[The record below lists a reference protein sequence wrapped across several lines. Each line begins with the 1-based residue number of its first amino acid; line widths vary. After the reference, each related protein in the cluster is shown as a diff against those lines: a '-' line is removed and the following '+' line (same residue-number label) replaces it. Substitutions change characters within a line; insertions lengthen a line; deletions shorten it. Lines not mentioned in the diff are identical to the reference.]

1 MRYSAGI
8 AAEGISAIR
17 TLAVGTLAV
26 GTLAV
31 GTSAARSRRR
41 VAGLAPLLLAFA
53 GGPALA
59 EEADLPGLETRWH
72 ACVRQAFTGQP
83 LGMERRAAQRAA
95 LAACKPQEDAYVH
108 AMLAAQEAEARAR
121 TTRGVI
127 ARARDWAFAAAG
139 SARATVGGVIDRL
152 RW

>member
-1 MRYSAGI
+1 MGRAAGI
-8 AAEGISAIR
+8 
-17 TLAVGTLAV
+17 
-26 GTLAV
+26 
-31 GTSAARSRRR
+31 
-41 VAGLAPLLLAFA
+41 APLLLALA
-53 GGPALA
+53 GAAAGAA
-59 EEADLPGLETRWH
+59 GADLGGFEARWH
-72 ACVRQAFTGQP
+72 DCVRQAFSGQP

-121 TTRGVI
+121 ATRGVA

-139 SARATVGGVIDRL
+139 SARATLGGVLDRL